1 MSQAVTS
8 DEEWMRRAL
17 AEADIGAAKG
27 EVPVGCIVV
36 GPDGTELA
44 SAHNLRESSADPT
57 GHAEVL
63 AVRAAS
69 AKLATWRLDGSTV
82 FATLEPCAM
91 CAGALVAARIGRL
104 VYGCDDPKAGAVV
117 TLFTIGQDARLN
129 HRFALTR
136 GVLGQECAG
145 RLTDFFGRLRALGKK

>member
-1 MSQAVTS
+1 VSQAVTS
-8 DEEWMRRAL
+8 DEAWMRRAL

-36 GPDGTELA
+36 GADGTELA
-44 SAHNLRESSADPT
+44 GAHNLREGSADPT

-69 AKLATWRLDGSTV
+69 AKLGTWRLDGSTV

-136 GVLGQECAG
+136 GVLGEECAA